1 MSEITPRPR
10 RTAESLW
17 LPGSL
22 AVLRVRQSPVAANC
36 NRAARA
42 GGTLEAMAFTEADI
56 DEFIALVQSNA
67 GLRERVRRAL
77 VDDAFERIAATL
89 AQSAEDDRRFREGMH
104 EFRVTTEARF
114 DAIDERF
121 DRVDERFDRV
131 DERFDRADRRMDGM
145 DKRFDRIEGQ
155 LGNLRGEVYEI
166 RFSLNPIRLTRHF
179 RDVRPVFAG
188 SYEPILDARD
198 RELIG
203 DADWEDLIRAD
214 TFALV
219 RRRGDKTDIIAVI
232 ELSRVIDQ
240 GDVDRARRRAAILNA
255 AGVPAVGCAA
265 GEAATEGAI
274 AAAGDDVLLV
284 LDRRDPVEADAL
296 QV

>member
-1 MSEITPRPR
+1 
-10 RTAESLW
+10 
-17 LPGSL
+17 
-22 AVLRVRQSPVAANC
+22 
-36 NRAARA
+36 
-42 GGTLEAMAFTEADI
+42 MAFTEADI

-89 AQSAEDDRRFREGMH
+89 AQSAEDDRKFREGMH

-114 DAIDERF
+114 DAMDERF
-121 DRVDERFDRV
+121 DRVDQ
-131 DERFDRADRRMDGM
+131 RFDRADKRMDGM

-188 SYEPILDARD
+188 SYEPILEARD

-265 GEAATEGAI
+265 GEAATEGAR